1 MFGFSFSNKTPQ
13 QQAQPKEQPKQDKPT
28 PSTLGSGMASKAA
41 QALVDR
47 RRQIEEAA
55 NYADGGLV
63 RGKGTGT
70 SDDIPAKVEAGSF
83 ILPADS
89 TKKLMPEQLAKSGK
103 RVDVNLSN
111 GEFHFTPEQVY
122 QIGLKTLEGMREAT
136 HQPTNKKAGKGLS
149 FANGGLVD
157 PEDEAKKRALSG
169 PSTEANK
176 PNASSASAGTS
187 NNNAFNNYGQN
198 YSAADQARA
207 RAKADSAAYRES
219 LKNQPEW
226 GQKIEPEKKGP
237 LSKVISKVK
246 GVGLGGFLNGAYR
259 VGSLLDAR
267 NTAAEDGALD
277 NYTKRFGLEPLKY
290 DGTEGLKTVGLSALG
305 YTSDLADSMTLGLA
319 GRLYADKQEK
329 AESGEQAFSD
339 ATIPTAIGGAYGLQK
354 AAPIV
359 GKIIDTAGRVVT
371 RGKYKGDAAEKAL
384 STNKG
389 RLMAG
394 AAGAGVGLP
403 VGMAITATDPKP
415 VKSQQLN
422 AAGGAT
428 NTEAQQGNFEPNN
441 PLNKK
446 GLAANYRL
454 VDGVPFYDNSSVA
467 GFDPKAMNTMPA
479 SAVMGL
485 DPVLEERRAAAFKA
499 AAERGDWAALERA
512 GAVDARAPQPKRD
525 KVFFIEDTRQ
535 AERDERTFKR
545 MATERPRGI
554 KTDYT
559 SSQRQMYGQQQLQKA
574 NAAAH
579 EAAAENAAAAN
590 EIAARELAMRE
601 KNAAIGLES
610 SKRINNLYK
619 QFDTAKTPEERSKI
633 ATMISQLSGKGLSP
647 KDKYLVMGGGQEW
660 NPEAGALQS
669 MPQRIFNAESGE
681 VISEQQ
687 KQPVFKDGI
696 YIDANGN
703 KKEYKDGK
711 QV

>member
-111 GEFHFTPEQVY
+111 GEFHFTPEQIY
-122 QIGLKTLEGMREAT
+122 QLGLKTLEGMREAT
-136 HQPTNKKAGKGLS
+136 HQPINKKAGKGLS
-149 FANGGLVD
+149 FANGGLVN
-157 PEDEAKKRALSG
+157 PEDDANKKRALSG

-198 YSAADQARA
+198 YSAADQTRA

-246 GVGLGGFLNGAYR
+246 GVGLGGLLNGAYA

-267 NTAAEDGALD
+267 NTEEGALD

-290 DGTEGLKTVGLSALG
+290 DGTEGLKAVGLSALG
-305 YTSDLADSMTLGLA
+305 YASDLADSMTGGIA
-319 GRLYADKQEK
+319 GRLYADKQEQ
-329 AESGEQAFSD
+329 AEKGEQAFSD
-339 ATIPTAIGGAYGLQK
+339 ATIPAAIGGAYGAHK
-354 AAPIV
+354 AAPVV
-359 GKIIDTAGRVVT
+359 GKALDTVGRVIT
-371 RGKYKGDAAEKAL
+371 RGKYKGDLAEKAL

-389 RLMAG
+389 RLVAG
-394 AAGAGVGLP
+394 AAGAGFGLP
-403 VGMAITATDPKP
+403 VGMAITATDPEP
-415 VKSQQLN
+415 VKN

-428 NTEAQQGNFEPNN
+428 NTESQQGNFEPNN

-485 DPVLEERRAAAFKA
+485 DPALNEQRAAAFKA

-525 KVFFIEDTRQ
+525 KVIFIEDTSQEDRY
-535 AERDERTFKR
+535 ERALKR
-545 MATERPRGI
+545 IATERPRDI

-559 SSQRQMYGQQQLQKA
+559 SSQRQMYGQRQLQKA

-590 EIAARELAMRE
+590 EIAARDLAMRE
-601 KNAAIGLES
+601 ENAAIGLES

-619 QFDTAKTPEERSKI
+619 QFETAKTPEERSKI

-681 VISEQQ
+681 VIGEQQ

-703 KKEYKDGK
+703 KQEYKDGK

>member
-89 TKKLMPEQLAKSGK
+89 TKKLMPEQLVKSGK

-111 GEFHFTPEQVY
+111 GEFHFTPEQIY
-122 QIGLKTLEGMREAT
+122 QLGLKTLEGMREAT
-136 HQPTNKKAGKGLS
+136 HQPINKKAGKGLS

-157 PEDEAKKRALSG
+157 PEDDANKKQALNG
-169 PSTEANK
+169 PNTEANK
-176 PNASSASAGTS
+176 PSSGATGASTGS
-187 NNNAFNNYGQN
+187 NNAFNNYGQN

-207 RAKADSAAYRES
+207 RARADSAAYRES

-237 LSKVISKVK
+237 LSEVISKVK
-246 GVGLGGFLNGAYR
+246 GVGLGGLLKGAYAF
-259 VGSLLDAR
+259 GSLLDAR
-267 NTAAEDGALD
+267 NSDDGALD

-290 DGTEGLKTVGLSALG
+290 DGTEGLKAVGLSALG
-305 YTSDLADSMTLGLA
+305 YASDLADSMTGGLA

-339 ATIPTAIGGAYGLQK
+339 ATIPAAIGGAYGAHK
-354 AAPIV
+354 AALVV
-359 GKIIDTAGRVVT
+359 GKVLDTVGRVIT
-371 RGKYKGDAAEKAL
+371 RGKYKGDVVEKAL

-389 RLMAG
+389 QLVAG
-394 AAGAGVGLP
+394 ATGAGVGWP
-403 VGMAITATDPKP
+403 VGMAITATDPEP
-415 VKSQQLN
+415 VKSQPLN

-454 VDGVPFYDNSSVA
+454 VDGVPFYDNSSLA

-485 DPVLEERRAAAFKA
+485 DPALDERRAAAFKA
-499 AAERGDWAALERA
+499 AAQNGDWAALERA

-545 MATERPRGI
+545 IATERPRDI
-554 KTDYT
+554 KTDYK

-590 EIAARELAMRE
+590 EIAERDLAMRE
-601 KNAAIGLES
+601 NNAAVGLES

-619 QFDTAKTPEERSKI
+619 QFETAKTPEERSKI

-647 KDKYLVMGGGQEW
+647 KDNYLVIGGGQEW
-660 NPEAGALQS
+660 SKEANALQS
-669 MPQRIFNAESGE
+669 MPQRVFDTRSGE
-681 VISEQQ
+681 VIGEQQ
-687 KQPVFKDGI
+687 KQPAFKDGI

-703 KKEYKDGK
+703 KQEYKDGK

>member
-70 SDDIPAKVEAGSF
+70 SDDIQAKVETGSF

-89 TKKLMPEQLAKSGK
+89 TKTLMPEQFAKAGNQ
-103 RVDVNLSN
+103 VDVNLSN
-111 GEFHFTPEQVY
+111 GEFHFTPEQIY
-122 QIGLKTLEGMREAT
+122 QLGLKTLEGMREAT
-136 HQPTNKKAGKGLS
+136 HQPVNKTTGKGLS
-149 FANGGLVD
+149 FADGGLVS
-157 PEDEAKKRALSG
+157 PEDDTNKRRALNG
-169 PSTEANK
+169 PNTEANK
-176 PNASSASAGTS
+176 PSSGATGASTGS
-187 NNNAFNNYGQN
+187 NNAFNNYGQN
-198 YSAADQARA
+198 YSAADQTRARA
-207 RAKADSAAYRES
+207 RADSAAYRES

-226 GQKIEPEKKGP
+226 GQKIEPEKKG
-237 LSKVISKVK
+237 LLSKVK
-246 GVGLGGFLNGAYR
+246 GVGLGGLLNGAYA

-267 NTAAEDGALD
+267 NTEEGALD

-290 DGTEGLKTVGLSALG
+290 DGTEGLKAVGLSALG
-305 YTSDLADSMTLGLA
+305 YASDLADSMTGGIA
-319 GRLYADKQEK
+319 GRLYADKQEQ
-329 AESGEQAFSD
+329 AEKGEQAFSD
-339 ATIPTAIGGAYGLQK
+339 ATTPAAIGGAYGAHK
-354 AAPIV
+354 AAPVV
-359 GKIIDTAGRVVT
+359 GKALDTVGRVMT
-371 RGKYKGDAAEKAL
+371 RGKYKGDLAEKAL

-389 RLMAG
+389 RLVAG
-394 AAGAGVGLP
+394 AAGAGFGLP
-403 VGMAITATDPKP
+403 VGMAITATDPEP
-415 VKSQQLN
+415 VKN

-485 DPVLEERRAAAFKA
+485 DPALNEQRAAAFKA

-525 KVFFIEDTRQ
+525 KVIFIEDTRQ

-545 MATERPRGI
+545 IATERPRDI
-554 KTDYT
+554 KTDYK

-590 EIAARELAMRE
+590 EIAARDLAMRE
-601 KNAAIGLES
+601 ENAAIGLES

-660 NPEAGALQS
+660 NPQANALQS

-681 VISEQQ
+681 VIGEQQ